1 MSSINTPGNRQF
13 LFMFTIIIG
22 MQFLNKIDFQN
33 QTNKM
38 ILFII
43 YGVSQS
49 ISLFAATLIYFQ
61 IKKKNDTGKLYIK
74 NAIMLDKPQATT
86 KDSEGNE
93 IVTQTIMEYDMNK
106 CKQMFVS
113 IGVTVALITFLYYK
127 FQIIKPLAL
136 QSLLAIKNLFDQPLV
151 SIHIFGKPA
160 TGDLARPFKAPSI
173 FSPKEE
179 AVNKRALKRME
190 KKRK

>member
-1 MSSINTPGNRQF
+1 
-13 LFMFTIIIG
+13 
-22 MQFLNKIDFQN
+22 
-33 QTNKM
+33 
-38 ILFII
+38 
-43 YGVSQS
+43 
-49 ISLFAATLIYFQ
+49 
-61 IKKKNDTGKLYIK
+61 
-74 NAIMLDKPQATT
+74 
-86 KDSEGNE
+86 
-93 IVTQTIMEYDMNK
+93 MNK

-173 FSPKEE
+173 FS
-179 AVNKRALKRME
+179 
-190 KKRK
+190 